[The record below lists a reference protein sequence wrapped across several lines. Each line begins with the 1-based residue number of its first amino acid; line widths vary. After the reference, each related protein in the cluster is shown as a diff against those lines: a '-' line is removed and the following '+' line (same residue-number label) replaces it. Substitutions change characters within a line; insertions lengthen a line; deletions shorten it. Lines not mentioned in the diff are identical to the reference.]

1 MTAEVVRWTGG
12 PGAGK
17 TQHLLDD
24 VRREVEACNR
34 TLGDLCMMSFSR
46 AAAADLAAR
55 LAEAVFPDED
65 RKDILA
71 RCATIDAIALRACR
85 AEGLIDSTP
94 DQIIVPGTKRA
105 TPVYQ
110 EFMQANKI
118 PYSPNAR
125 ITDDG
130 DPIARAKL
138 PAGNQ
143 ILEIGAYLNATMQ
156 PPEAWQYA
164 ATALGLPFFGAAWGI
179 TDLLRAW
186 QEYKERKG
194 VFEHTDYVRLAL
206 DAKVAPPAPVLFID
220 EYQDVSPLQDALIRQ
235 WIEGVDRVY
244 VAGDPDQAIYGF
256 RGCSPDLFLS
266 LPAIDQG
273 ALAGTRPVSH
283 RCPIRGMATA
293 ETLLGHPAN
302 VAPAPRPGISQR
314 CVFPDHEFLA
324 RQVEEAVRAYPDTV
338 TPVYVL
344 CRFRRHVSKIAR
356 DLSFAG
362 IPCTGIREVGG
373 GPWGLVYVGRHE
385 KHLERDRVNVWSLVC
400 ALRRWHGNTPPPAPI
415 DLIPYA
421 EAEALITAAAPSPR
435 RSHAITA
442 LRTKAKRGPIR
453 VGDVTE
459 WVETPDDKIRIGD
472 LNLRPAVVD
481 QIRNCLARE
490 RRRGTVIHPQAVRVD
505 TIHAAKGLEAPCVL
519 LHTGYLR
526 GMIESL
532 KDPARV
538 AEERRVFFV
547 GATRASKALLCFDYI
562 PPVWPGFGRP
572 V

>member
-1 MTAEVVRWTGG
+1 MTPEVFRWTGG

-24 VRREVEACNR
+24 VRREVEACDR
-34 TLGDLCMMSFSR
+34 ALGDLCMMSFSR

-156 PPEAWQYA
+156 LPESWQYA
-164 ATALGLPFFGAAWGI
+164 AVALGLPFNGVAWRI

-235 WIEGVDRVY
+235 WIDGVDRVY

-256 RGCSPDLFLS
+256 RGCRPDLFLS
-266 LPAIDQG
+266 LPATDQG
-273 ALAGTRPVSH
+273 ALAGARPVSH
-283 RCPIRGMATA
+283 RCPIRVMATA
-293 ETLLGHPAN
+293 EQILCRPAN
-302 VAPAPRPGISQR
+302 VIPNPRLGRSFREVYTHNPPA
-314 CVFPDHEFLA
+314 LA
-324 RQVEEAVRAYPDTV
+324 SRIEDALQAYPGG
-338 TPVYVL
+338 PVFIL
-344 CRFRRHVSKIAR
+344 SRFRRNVSKITRTLAA
-356 DLSFAG
+356 AG
-362 IPCTGIREVGG
+362 IPCTGIRSDT
-373 GPWGLVYVGRHE
+373 GPWGSVGIG
-385 KHLERDRVNVWSLVC
+385 KQGTPPDRATVNLWSLTC
-400 ALRRWHGNTPPPAPI
+400 AIRRYMTGGDITP
-415 DLIPYA
+415 IPYE
-421 EAEALITAAAPSPR
+421 EAEALILAALLPAR
-435 RSHAITA
+435 RQTA
-442 LRTKAKRGPIR
+442 LTDLKTNLRHRPPLR
-453 VGDVTE
+453 VGDVSR
-459 WVETPDDKIRIGD
+459 WVAVPPADRRILD
-472 LNLRPAVVD
+472 ALNLRPAVVD

-505 TIHAAKGLEAPCVL
+505 TIHASKGLEAPAVL

-526 GMIESL
+526 GLRDGLSNPDRM
-532 KDPARV
+532 

-547 GATRASKALLCFDYI
+547 GATRASHALILFDYMA
-562 PPVWPGFGRP
+562 PPWVGFGRP